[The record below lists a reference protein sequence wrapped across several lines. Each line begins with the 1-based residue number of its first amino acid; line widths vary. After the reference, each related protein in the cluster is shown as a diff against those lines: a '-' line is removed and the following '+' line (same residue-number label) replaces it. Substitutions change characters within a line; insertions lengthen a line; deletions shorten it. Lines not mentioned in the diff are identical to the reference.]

1 MRGFGGRVDVSP
13 YHLAIG
19 LTSFVV
25 LLFSLSFHEAAH
37 AWMARR
43 LGDETA
49 HHEGRITLNPIA
61 HIDPIGTVLIPVIQI
76 FFSGI
81 PLIGWAKP
89 TPYNPGNFKREVS
102 MARGHVLVAG
112 AGPISNLV
120 LAVVFTAVMFV
131 AVKTGLIE
139 SMGNAGDMLLRIG
152 IQMNVALAIFN
163 LFPLPPLDGSKV
175 ASWGLP
181 RSLGE
186 RYDRTFE
193 PFGPYLLLLLVMT
206 GVLGFVLRPIV
217 SVVLAVINW
226 LIF

>member
-1 MRGFGGRVDVSP
+1 MDLSP
-13 YHLAIG
+13 DRLALG

-43 LGDETA
+43 LGDLTA

-61 HIDPIGTVLIPVIQI
+61 HIDPIGTVLIPLLQI
-76 FFSGI
+76 FGPGI

-89 TPYNPGNFKREVS
+89 TPYNPGNFNRDVS
-102 MARGHVLVAG
+102 VARGHVMVAS
-112 AGPISNLV
+112 AGPMSNLV
-120 LAVVFTAVMFV
+120 LALVFTAVL
-131 AVKTGLIE
+131 AVGIRVLGPEVLGRPGL
-139 SMGNAGDMLLRIG
+139 SLLIIG
-152 IQMNVALAIFN
+152 VQMNIALGIFN

-186 RYDRTFE
+186 RYDRIFE
-193 PFGPYLLLLLVMT
+193 PFGPWLLLILVMT
-206 GVLGFVLRPIV
+206 GILGVVLGPVVSLVARVLDRLV
-217 SVVLAVINW
+217 
-226 LIF
+226 F

>member
-1 MRGFGGRVDVSP
+1 LDLSP
-13 YHLAIG
+13 EHVAIG

-43 LGDETA
+43 LGDPTA
-49 HHEGRITLNPIA
+49 QHEGRITLNPLA
-61 HIDPIGTVLIPVIQI
+61 HIDPIGTVAIPLLQI
-76 FFSGI
+76 FWSGI

-89 TPYNPGNFKREVS
+89 TPYNPGNFNRDVS
-102 MARGHVLVAG
+102 VARGHVMVAG
-112 AGPISNLV
+112 AGPVSNV
-120 LAVVFTAVMFV
+120 ILALGFTAFLFV
-131 AVKTGLIE
+131 ALR
-139 SMGNAGDMLLRIG
+139 MGVVDPFAAPGPAAALLQIG

-181 RSLGE
+181 RPLGE

-193 PFGPYLLLLLVMT
+193 PIGQWVLLLLVMT
-206 GVLGFVLRPIV
+206 GILGRVLGPLAGFVIHLLYR
-217 SVVLAVINW
+217 L
-226 LIF
+226 L

>member
-1 MRGFGGRVDVSP
+1 VVSP
-13 YHLAIG
+13 LELAIG
-19 LTSFVV
+19 LTSFIV

-61 HIDPIGTVLIPVIQI
+61 HIDPIGTLLIPLLQI
-76 FFSGI
+76 FWSGI

-89 TPYNPGNFKREVS
+89 TPYNPGNFNRDVS

-120 LAVVFTAVMFV
+120 LALGFTALFFV
-131 AVKTGLIE
+131 GLRAVGAEALGQGGRT
-139 SMGNAGDMLLRIG
+139 LLLIG
-152 IQMNVALAIFN
+152 IQMNVALSIFN

-181 RSLGE
+181 RTLGE

-193 PFGPYLLLLLVMT
+193 PFGPWLLLILVMT
-206 GVLGFVLRPIV
+206 GILTRLLQP
-217 SVVLAVINW
+217 
-226 LIF
+226 LIHLVTRLLYALL

>member
-1 MRGFGGRVDVSP
+1 MVSP
-13 YHLAIG
+13 RDLAIG

-43 LGDETA
+43 LGDQTA

-61 HIDPIGTVLIPVIQI
+61 HIDPIGTLLIPLLQI
-76 FFSGI
+76 FWSGI

-89 TPYNPGNFKREVS
+89 TPYNPGNFNRDVS
-102 MARGHVLVAG
+102 MARGHVLVAS
-112 AGPISNLV
+112 AGPVSNMV
-120 LAVVFTAVMFV
+120 LALAFTALFFV
-131 AVKTGLIE
+131 ALRTVGMEAL
-139 SMGNAGDMLLRIG
+139 GDGGRILLSIG
-152 IQMNVALAIFN
+152 ITMNVALSIFN
-163 LFPLPPLDGSKV
+163 LVPLPPLDGSKV

-193 PFGPYLLLLLVMT
+193 PFGPWLLLLLVMT
-206 GVLGFVLRPIV
+206 GILTRLLQP
-217 SVVLAVINW
+217 
-226 LIF
+226 LIHLVARLLTAIL

>member
-1 MRGFGGRVDVSP
+1 MRGFGGRVGISP
-13 YHLAIG
+13 EHLAIG

-43 LGDETA
+43 LGDNTA

-61 HIDPIGTVLIPVIQI
+61 HIDPIGTVLIPLLQI
-76 FFSGI
+76 FWSGI

-89 TPYNPGNFKREVS
+89 TPYNPGNFNRDVS

-112 AGPISNLV
+112 AGPISNMV
-120 LAVVFTAVMFV
+120 LAVVFTVLLFV
-131 AVKTGLIE
+131 GVKAAGVEALGAPGLT
-139 SMGNAGDMLLRIG
+139 LLTIG
-152 IQMNVALAIFN
+152 IQMNVALGIFN

-181 RSLGE
+181 RHLGE

-193 PFGPYLLLLLVMT
+193 PMGQWLLLLLVMT
-206 GVLGFVLRPIV
+206 GLLSRLLGPMVNLVTSVLYR
-217 SVVLAVINW
+217 
-226 LIF
+226 IF

>member
-1 MRGFGGRVDVSP
+1 VNVSP
-13 YHLAIG
+13 EGLAIG

-43 LGDETA
+43 LGDLTA

-61 HIDPIGTVLIPVIQI
+61 HIDPIGTVLIPLLQI
-76 FFSGI
+76 FGSGI

-89 TPYNPGNFKREVS
+89 TPYNPGNFDRSVTA
-102 MARGHVLVAG
+102 ARGHVLVAG
-112 AGPISNLV
+112 AGPVSNLV
-120 LAVVFTAVMFV
+120 LALVFTALLFV
-131 AVKTGLIE
+131 AVHTGLIDTI
-139 SMGNAGDMLLRIG
+139 GDPGTHLLVIG
-152 IQMNVALAIFN
+152 IQMNVALGIFN

-181 RSLGE
+181 RPLGE
-186 RYDRTFE
+186 RYDRIFE
-193 PFGPYLLLLLVMT
+193 PFGPWLLLILVITGLL
-206 GVLGFVLRPIV
+206 GVVLRPLV
-217 SVVLAVINW
+217 SLVTGLINW

>member
-1 MRGFGGRVDVSP
+1 VFSAER
-13 YHLAIG
+13 LALG

-61 HIDPIGTVLIPVIQI
+61 HIDPIGTVLIPLVQI
-76 FFSGI
+76 FASGI

-89 TPYNPGNFKREVS
+89 TPYNPGNFNRDVTT
-102 MARGHVLVAG
+102 ARGHVLVAS
-112 AGPISNLV
+112 AGPLSNLV
-120 LAVVFTAVMFV
+120 LALAFTALLFV
-131 AVKTGLIE
+131 GARATGLE
-139 SMGNAGDMLLRIG
+139 ALGDGGLALLLIG
-152 IQMNVALAIFN
+152 VQMNVALGIFN

-181 RSLGE
+181 RQLGE
-186 RYDRTFE
+186 RYDSVFE
-193 PFGPYLLLLLVMT
+193 PFGPWLLLLLVMT
-206 GVLGFVLRPIV
+206 GILGRLLSPLIGLVTGLLNAIV
-217 SVVLAVINW
+217 
-226 LIF
+226 F

>member
-1 MRGFGGRVDVSP
+1 MFSAEG
-13 YHLAIG
+13 LAIG

-61 HIDPIGTVLIPVIQI
+61 HIDPIGTLLIPLLQI
-76 FFSGI
+76 FWQGI

-89 TPYNPGNFKREVS
+89 TPYNPGNFNRDVTT
-102 MARGHVLVAG
+102 ARGHVLVAG
-112 AGPISNLV
+112 AGPISNMV
-120 LAVVFTAVMFV
+120 LALGFTALLFV
-131 AVKTGLIE
+131 VAKATGLE
-139 SMGNAGDMLLRIG
+139 ALGEGGLTLLTIG
-152 IQMNVALAIFN
+152 VQMNVALGIFN

-181 RSLGE
+181 RHLGE
-186 RYDRTFE
+186 RYDNAFE
-193 PFGPYLLLLLVMT
+193 PIGPWLLLLLVMT
-206 GVLGFVLRPIV
+206 GLLSRLLSPLTGLV
-217 SVVLAVINW
+217 SGILYA

>member
-1 MRGFGGRVDVSP
+1 MSAQG
-13 YHLAIG
+13 LALG

-49 HHEGRITLNPIA
+49 HDEGRITLNPMA
-61 HIDPIGTVLIPVIQI
+61 HIDPIGTVVIPLLQI
-76 FFSGI
+76 FWSGI

-89 TPYNPGNFKREVS
+89 TPYNPGNFNRDVTT
-102 MARGHVLVAG
+102 ARGHVLVAS
-112 AGPISNLV
+112 AGPVSNLV
-120 LAVVFTAVMFV
+120 LALGFTALLFL
-131 AVKTGLIE
+131 AAKAIGLE
-139 SMGNAGDMLLRIG
+139 ALGDGGLTLLTIG
-152 IQMNVALAIFN
+152 VQMNVALGIFN

-186 RYDRTFE
+186 RYDATFE
-193 PFGPYLLLLLVMT
+193 PFGPWLLLLLVMT
-206 GVLGFVLRPIV
+206 GILSRLLLPLTSFVSGL
-217 SVVLAVINW
+217 LYA
-226 LIF
+226 LI